1 MMGVSRA
8 EYSEVQA
15 IMKLNL
21 AEDWQ
26 ATLAGLAIVAA
37 IGLGLVGPGPQT
49 VTLTAAPGAAA
60 EAFAPAAGGWKIS
73 AALDGEKLAVAGA
86 PTVLSAGGVYEFV
99 CRDGAPTLAAGAA
112 DGGQARLTLANEC
125 AGDVALTLKRENA
138 IPWPLFGL
146 LAR

>member
-26 ATLAGLAIVAA
+26 ATLAGLAMVAA

-73 AALDGEKLAVAGA
+73 AALDGESIYMAGGAALA
-86 PTVLSAGGVYEFV
+86 AGGVYEFI
-99 CRDGAPTLAAGAA
+99 CRDGALTLAAGAA